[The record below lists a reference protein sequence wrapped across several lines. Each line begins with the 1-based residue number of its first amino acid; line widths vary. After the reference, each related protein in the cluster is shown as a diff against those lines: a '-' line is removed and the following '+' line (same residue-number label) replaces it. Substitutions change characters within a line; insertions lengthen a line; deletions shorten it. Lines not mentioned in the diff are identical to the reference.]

1 MSSRN
6 VRKVFGDNRLPE
18 PCDDSDDD
26 YEPLY
31 AKNTASKFTYEGL
44 ELSSHSEK
52 EQEPS
57 ESESVEEVEPQPET
71 SKKKNKRK
79 KKKQKKAKEAVKN
92 EDGEDEIDKSLKE
105 INALMGAPPTAA
117 PAASQPLPPQVLIP
131 DVLLVQQK
139 HLNVANEM
147 KKMFGAERTE
157 ERNKRGNRQAQ
168 LRIQKKTIIVPS
180 VEYTADFKKFGLSM
194 SMTRNE
200 DGCAHFTFDHSKEY
214 RHMHQRLLHLA
225 SVGRRQG
232 WPQAAIEEAQ
242 RHMHVEAMLE
252 SADMLFQIEEYTAAN
267 TLVERAIAY
276 MQYVAHPSFQ
286 LADPRTRLLYT
297 YMENRT
303 FHVAVLK
310 YIHLLTNRACH
321 RTALEL
327 AKLLLNLDPSDPLAV
342 LLVIDTLAL
351 RAREHQWLID
361 AVDHWA
367 KERDAGFLFSIQYS
381 YAMAHFHV
389 ATKNKEDT
397 SKADELLQAAMLR
410 FPAVVLR
417 LLECASVPP
426 GARLQACALFTCIA
440 ETKIT
445 KNLKELILLYAK
457 LTWSKWREPAVFDW
471 LQRNANEL
479 SEKYDRDPA
488 TQERAKALANEQLN
502 LFRSWPDEVIRH
514 LCVIKPMANLL
525 VDGAVPQVTNLVSAD
540 PSPPLHGINRYGY
553 TFGPPAASSAHSD
566 LRLLFAALLPTY
578 ADFAPQ
584 HPEIDE
590 NKEAGDEGHGEN
602 DVVDAGI
609 KLSSAVVHCSM
620 GARLLSSASPLVRML
635 WHPAAAPGAPRR
647 SPSGSGTSAAV
658 TNCSMGARLLNSASP
673 LDRMLWHPETAP
685 DAPRRLPSG
694 SGPEPI
700 LSLYLRNVLCLHEN
714 AATVV
719 YHIFIMM
726 CYTMPFVGA
735 ILADNFLGRYK
746 VILYFSI
753 IYFFGTALTCC
764 SSIPLLKLPATTTS
778 MIGLALIATG
788 TGCVKPCVAA
798 FGGEQFRLPEEERLL
813 QRFFSTFY
821 CTVNLGGFIGM
832 VLTPALRR
840 GVMCFGDDTCYALGF
855 GFPTLLVFL
864 SIFIFAAGRGWY
876 RIKQPRENVTLKFV
890 SCAWYAAKMRFR
902 EAGAPP
908 AHWLDY
914 SINKYGSKLV
924 ADMKIVFSILYLYLP
939 VPIFWSLFDQQGSR
953 WTFQASRLRG
963 ELFGVTLMPDQLQ
976 VLNPA
981 LVLLLIPACPGGA
994 CPLLPDMPPLTKM
1007 FVGGM
1012 LASMAFFAAGILQV
1026 GIERSTLQAPGRHQ
1040 SGLVVLSTLRCPVEL
1055 TVRDAVGVLLPAR
1068 GSALLA
1074 PLPHAELALHA
1085 ACPRSCDGRHM
1096 RRHELTTS
1104 IKTVAGLFMPVVIGQ
1119 DSDDHISFHFMDPNA
1134 FSKSISGKPKLKVL
1148 YVGETAPN
1156 KNVSI
1161 SIESDKQLMD
1171 IYYVSDSPI
1180 NNISESAYMHL
1191 VPGRYRWG
1199 AEHAGGQLGAGAG
1212 TLHAGG
1218 VYVLS
1223 ARARRGRL
1231 DSVQLHAPNPPNELH
1246 LAWLLPQYLLISCAE
1261 ILFAVSGL
1269 EFSFT
1274 QAPKSMKTITIAAW
1288 YMSVA
1293 VGNFIVILVA
1303 QAKIFESRATEF
1315 FVYATI
1321 LAIAMLGFLK
1331 MAQGYQPRSID
1342 DDDYSSA
1349 ESIPLLLGLSKVISV
1364 RSAATSSTFTGA
1376 TGATSAASCLG
1387 RMERARSGAWPS
1399 RARVHLATP
1408 TDSDAPATT
1417 LAKN

>member
-79 KKKQKKAKEAVKN
+79 KKKQKKAKEAVKD

-105 INALMGAPPTAA
+105 INALMGAPPSAA
-117 PAASQPLPPQVLIP
+117 PAASQPLPAQLLIP

-147 KKMFGAERTE
+147 KKMFGAEPAE

-276 MQYVAHPSFQ
+276 MQFVAHPSFQ
-286 LADPRTRLLYT
+286 LADARTRLLYT

-327 AKLLLNLDPSDPLAV
+327 AKMLLNLDPSDPLAV

-479 SEKYDRDPA
+479 AEKYDGDPA
-488 TQERAKALANEQLN
+488 TQERAKAQANEQLN

-514 LCVIKPMANLL
+514 LCVIKPMASLL

-540 PSPPLHGINRYGY
+540 PSPPLHGVNRYGY

-578 ADFAPQ
+578 ADFAPH
-584 HPEIDE
+584 HPE
-590 NKEAGDEGHGEN
+590 
-602 DVVDAGI
+602 
-609 KLSSAVVHCSM
+609 
-620 GARLLSSASPLVRML
+620 
-635 WHPAAAPGAPRR
+635 
-647 SPSGSGTSAAV
+647 
-658 TNCSMGARLLNSASP
+658 
-673 LDRMLWHPETAP
+673 
-685 DAPRRLPSG
+685 
-694 SGPEPI
+694 
-700 LSLYLRNVLCLHEN
+700 
-714 AATVV
+714 
-719 YHIFIMM
+719 
-726 CYTMPFVGA
+726 
-735 ILADNFLGRYK
+735 

-798 FGGEQFRLPEEERLL
+798 FGGEQFRLPEEERQL

-876 RIKQPRENVTLKFV
+876 KIKQPRENVTLKFV
-890 SCAWYAAKMRFR
+890 SCAWYAAKMRLR
-902 EAGAPP
+902 EVGTPP

-953 WTFQASRLRG
+953 WTFQASRLRS

-1012 LASMAFFAAGILQV
+1012 LASMAFFAAGILQL

-1055 TVRDAVGVLLPAR
+1055 TVRGAAGVQLPAR

-1096 RRHELTTS
+1096 RRHQLTTT

-1134 FSKSISGKPKLKVL
+1134 FCKSTSGKPKLKVL

-1161 SIESDKQLMD
+1161 SIETEKQLMD
-1171 IYYVSDSPI
+1171 IYYVCDSPI
-1180 NNISESAYMHL
+1180 NNISESAFMHL
-1191 VPGRYRWG
+1191 APGWYRWG
-1199 AEHAGGQLGAGAG
+1199 AEHSGGQLGRGAG

-1331 MAQGYQPRSID
+1331 MTQGYHPRSID
-1342 DDDYSSA
+1342 DDDYSE
-1349 ESIPLLLGLSKVISV
+1349 ESIPLLLGLSKVLSV
-1364 RSAATSSTFTGA
+1364 RSVATSSTFTGA

-1387 RMERARSGAWPS
+1387 RMERARPGTWPK

>member
-57 ESESVEEVEPQPET
+57 ESESVEEVVIQPET
-71 SKKKNKRK
+71 SKKNKRK
-79 KKKQKKAKEAVKN
+79 KKKQKKAKDAVKD

-105 INALMGAPPTAA
+105 INALMGTPLA
-117 PAASQPLPPQVLIP
+117 AASAASEPPPPQVLIP
-131 DVLLVQQK
+131 DVLLVHQK
-139 HLNVANEM
+139 HLNVANEI
-147 KKMFGAERTE
+147 KKMFGPEPNE
-157 ERNKRGNRQAQ
+157 ERNKRGNRRQAQ
-168 LRIQKKTIIVPS
+168 LRIQKKTIIVS
-180 VEYTADFKKFGLSM
+180 SDEYTADFKKFGLSM

-214 RHMHQRLLHLA
+214 RHMHQQLLQLA
-225 SVGRRQG
+225 SVGRRQT
-232 WPQAAIEEAQ
+232 WLQAAFEEAQ

-276 MQYVAHPSFQ
+276 MQSVAHPSFQ
-286 LADPRTRLLYT
+286 LADPRTRLLYA

-327 AKLLLNLDPSDPLAV
+327 AKMLLNLDPSDPLAV

-389 ATKNKEDT
+389 ATINKEDT

-426 GARLQACALFTCIA
+426 GARLQACALFKCIA

-445 KNLKELILLYAK
+445 KNLKELILLYSK

-471 LQRNANEL
+471 LQRNANQL
-479 SEKYDRDPA
+479 ADKYGRDVA
-488 TQERAKALANEQLN
+488 TQERANALANEQLN

-525 VDGAVPQVTNLVSAD
+525 VDGAVPQVMNLVSAD
-540 PSPPLHGINRYGY
+540 PSPSMHGVNRYGY
-553 TFGPPAASSAHSD
+553 TFGPSAASSAHSD

-578 ADFAPQ
+578 EHLAPQ
-584 HPEIDE
+584 HPD
-590 NKEAGDEGHGEN
+590 
-602 DVVDAGI
+602 
-609 KLSSAVVHCSM
+609 
-620 GARLLSSASPLVRML
+620 
-635 WHPAAAPGAPRR
+635 
-647 SPSGSGTSAAV
+647 
-658 TNCSMGARLLNSASP
+658 
-673 LDRMLWHPETAP
+673 
-685 DAPRRLPSG
+685 
-694 SGPEPI
+694 
-700 LSLYLRNVLCLHEN
+700 
-714 AATVV
+714 
-719 YHIFIMM
+719 
-726 CYTMPFVGA
+726 
-735 ILADNFLGRYK
+735 
-746 VILYFSI
+746 
-753 IYFFGTALTCC
+753 
-764 SSIPLLKLPATTTS
+764 TTS

-798 FGGEQFRLPEEERLL
+798 FGGEQFRLPEEERQV

-821 CTVNLGGFIGM
+821 CTVNVGGFMGM

-840 GVMCFGDDTCYALGF
+840 GVMCYGDDTCYALGF
-855 GFPTLLVFL
+855 AFPTLLVLL

-876 RIKQPRENVTLKFV
+876 KIKQPRENVTLKFV
-890 SCAWYAAKMRFR
+890 SCAWYAAKMRLR
-902 EAGAPP
+902 EGGAPP

-953 WTFQASRLRG
+953 WTFQASRLRN

-981 LVLLLIPACPGGA
+981 LVLLLIPSCPGGA
-994 CPLLPDMPPLTKM
+994 WPLLPNLPPLTKM

-1012 LASMAFFAAGILQV
+1012 LASMAFFAAAILQV

-1040 SGLVVLSTLRCPVEL
+1040 SGLVVLSTLGCPVEL
-1055 TVRDAVGVLLPAR
+1055 TVHGAAGVLLPAR

-1085 ACPRSCDGRHM
+1085 ACARLCDGRRM
-1096 RRHELTTS
+1096 RRHQLTTT
-1104 IKTVAGLFMPVVIGQ
+1104 IKTVARLFMPVVIGQ

-1134 FSKSISGKPKLKVL
+1134 FSKSLSGKPKLKVV
-1148 YVGETAPN
+1148 YVGETGPN

-1161 SIESDKQLMD
+1161 SIETDKQLTD

-1180 NNISESAYMHL
+1180 NNIGESAYMH
-1191 VPGRYRWG
+1191 VAPGRYTWR
-1199 AEHAGGQLGAGAG
+1199 AEHEGGQLGAGAG

-1223 ARARRGRL
+1223 ARVHRGRL

-1303 QAKIFESRATEF
+1303 QTKIFESRATEF

-1331 MAQGYQPRSID
+1331 MAQGYQPRSIN
-1342 DDDYSSA
+1342 DDDYSE
-1349 ESIPLLLGLSKVISV
+1349 ESVPLLLGLSKVISV
-1364 RSAATSSTFTGA
+1364 RSAATSSTFTN
-1376 TGATSAASCLG
+1376 ATSAASCLG
-1387 RMERARSGAWPS
+1387 RMERARPGAWPP

>member
-6 VRKVFGDNRLPE
+6 VRKVFGNNQLLE
-18 PCDDSDDD
+18 CCDGSDDD
-26 YEPLY
+26 YEPPY

-57 ESESVEEVEPQPET
+57 ESESVEEIEPQPET

-92 EDGEDEIDKSLKE
+92 EEGEDEIDKSLKE
-105 INALMGAPPTAA
+105 INALMGSPPAAA
-117 PAASQPLPPQVLIP
+117 PSASKPLQPQTLIP

-147 KKMFGAERTE
+147 KKMFGPEPTE
-157 ERNKRGNRQAQ
+157 ERNKRVNRQAQ

-180 VEYTADFKKFGLSM
+180 VEYTAKFKKFGLSM
-194 SMTRNE
+194 SMTRKEN
-200 DGCAHFTFDHSKEY
+200 GSAHFTFDHSKEY

-225 SVGRRQG
+225 SVGYSQD
-232 WPQAAIEEAQ
+232 WLHTAIEEAQ
-242 RHMHVEAMLE
+242 RYMHVEAILE
-252 SADMLFQIEEYTAAN
+252 SADMLLQMEEYTAAN
-267 TLVERAIAY
+267 ILVERVIAY
-276 MQYVAHPSFQ
+276 MQLVAHPSFQ
-286 LADPRTRLLYT
+286 LADPRTRLLYK

-327 AKLLLNLDPSDPLAV
+327 AKMLLNLDPSDPLAV

-389 ATKNKEDT
+389 ATKNKGDT

-426 GARLQACALFTCIA
+426 GARLQACTLFTSIA

-457 LTWSKWREPAVFDW
+457 LTWSKWREPAVLDW

-479 SEKYDRDPA
+479 AEKYDRDPA

-540 PSPPLHGINRYGY
+540 PSPPLHGVNRYGY
-553 TFGPPAASSAHSD
+553 TTGPPAASSAHSD

-584 HPEIDE
+584 HPEVE
-590 NKEAGDEGHGEN
+590 KMFPGH
-602 DVVDAGI
+602 
-609 KLSSAVVHCSM
+609 
-620 GARLLSSASPLVRML
+620 
-635 WHPAAAPGAPRR
+635 
-647 SPSGSGTSAAV
+647 T
-658 TNCSMGARLLNSASP
+658 
-673 LDRMLWHPETAP
+673 TAIFCII
-685 DAPRRLPSG
+685 ATEFCERFSFCGLRT
-694 SGPEPI
+694 I

-719 YHIFIMM
+719 YHIFIML
-726 CYTMPFVGA
+726 CYTMPLVGA

-753 IYFFGTALTCC
+753 IYFFGAVLTCC
-764 SSIPLLKLPATTTS
+764 SAIPLLKLPPTAMS

-798 FGGEQFRLPEEERLL
+798 FGGEQFRLPEEERQL

-821 CTVNLGGFIGM
+821 CTVNLGGFMGM

-855 GFPTLLVFL
+855 GFPTMLVLL

-890 SCAWYAAKMRFR
+890 SCAWYAVKMRLR
-902 EAGAPP
+902 EGGAPP

-914 SINKYGSKLV
+914 SINKYGCKLV

-953 WTFQASRLRG
+953 WTFQASRLRS

-981 LVLLLIPACPGGA
+981 LVLLLIPVCPGGA
-994 CPLLPDMPPLTKM
+994 CPLLPDLPPLTKM

-1026 GIERSTLQAPGRHQ
+1026 GIERSTLQAPGRHH
-1040 SGLVVLSTLRCPVEL
+1040 SGLVVLSTLGCPVEL
-1055 TVRDAVGVLLPAR
+1055 TVRGAAGVLLPAR

-1085 ACPRSCDGRHM
+1085 ACARSCDGRRM
-1096 RRHELTTS
+1096 RRHKLTTT

-1134 FSKSISGKPKLKVL
+1134 FSKSLSGKPKLKVV
-1148 YVGETAPN
+1148 YVGETGPN
-1156 KNVSI
+1156 KNVSV
-1161 SIESDKQLMD
+1161 SIETDKQLMD

-1180 NNISESAYMHL
+1180 NNIGESAYMHL
-1191 VPGRYRWG
+1191 APGRYTWR

-1212 TLHAGG
+1212 TLRAGG

-1261 ILFAVSGL
+1261 ILFAISGL

-1303 QAKIFESRATEF
+1303 QTKIFESRVSTYMLHF
-1315 FVYATI
+1315 RTPR
-1321 LAIAMLGFLK
+1321 LAEVLEDSTTGVTFPPNLG
-1331 MAQGYQPRSID
+1331 QWSY
-1342 DDDYSSA
+1342 
-1349 ESIPLLLGLSKVISV
+1349 V
-1364 RSAATSSTFTGA
+1364 
-1376 TGATSAASCLG
+1376 
-1387 RMERARSGAWPS
+1387 
-1399 RARVHLATP
+1399 
-1408 TDSDAPATT
+1408 
-1417 LAKN
+1417 

>member
-1 MSSRN
+1 MHSAFDGQFVKQDESETQYKPYLKMSSRN

-18 PCDDSDDD
+18 PCEDSDDD
-26 YEPLY
+26 FEPLY

-79 KKKQKKAKEAVKN
+79 KKKQKKAKEAAKV

-105 INALMGAPPTAA
+105 INALMGAPPAAA
-117 PAASQPLPPQVLIP
+117 PAASQELPPQTLIP

-147 KKMFGAERTE
+147 KKMFGAEPAE

-168 LRIQKKTIIVPS
+168 LRIKKKPS
-180 VEYTADFKKFGLSM
+180 LFRLSM
-194 SMTRNE
+194 SMTRKW

-214 RHMHQRLLHLA
+214 RHMHQRLLHLVY
-225 SVGRRQG
+225 VGRRQG
-232 WPQAAIEEAQ
+232 WPQAAIEEEQ

-276 MQYVAHPSFQ
+276 MQFVAHPSFQ
-286 LADPRTRLLYT
+286 LADPRTRLLYA

-327 AKLLLNLDPSDPLAV
+327 AKMLLNLDPSDPLAV

-397 SKADELLQAAMLR
+397 GKADGLLQAAMLR

-417 LLECASVPP
+417 LLECASAPP
-426 GARLQACALFTCIA
+426 GARLQACALFATIA

-471 LQRNANEL
+471 LQRNANEIA
-479 SEKYDRDPA
+479 EKYDKDPA

-540 PSPPLHGINRYGY
+540 PSPPLHGVNRYRY
-553 TFGPPAASSAHSD
+553 TFGPPAATSAHSD
-566 LRLLFAALLPTY
+566 LRLLFDALLPTY
-578 ADFAPQ
+578 ADLPQ
-584 HPEIDE
+584 QPD
-590 NKEAGDEGHGEN
+590 
-602 DVVDAGI
+602 
-609 KLSSAVVHCSM
+609 
-620 GARLLSSASPLVRML
+620 
-635 WHPAAAPGAPRR
+635 
-647 SPSGSGTSAAV
+647 
-658 TNCSMGARLLNSASP
+658 
-673 LDRMLWHPETAP
+673 TAIFCII
-685 DAPRRLPSG
+685 ATEFCERFSFCGLRT
-694 SGPEPI
+694 I

-719 YHIFIMM
+719 YHIFIML
-726 CYTMPFVGA
+726 CYTMPLAGA

-753 IYFFGTALTCC
+753 IYFFGTILTCC
-764 SSIPLLKLPATTTS
+764 SAIPLLKLPPTVTS
-778 MIGLALIATG
+778 MIGLALIAAG

-798 FGGEQFRLPEEERLL
+798 FGGEQFRLPEEERQL

-821 CTVNLGGFIGM
+821 CTVNLGGFMGM

-855 GFPTLLVFL
+855 GFPTVLVLL
-864 SIFIFAAGRGWY
+864 SIFIFAAGKSWY
-876 RIKQPRENVTLKFV
+876 RIKEPRENVTLKFV
-890 SCAWYAAKMRFR
+890 ACAWYAAKKRLR
-902 EAGAPP
+902 ESGTPP
-908 AHWLDY
+908 EHWLDY

-924 ADMKIVFSILYLYLP
+924 EDMKIVFSILYLYLP

-953 WTFQASRLRG
+953 WTFQASRLRS
-963 ELFGVTLMPDQLQ
+963 ELFGLTLMPDQLQ

-981 LVLLLIPACPGGA
+981 LVLLLIPVCPGGA
-994 CPLLPDMPPLTKM
+994 CPLLPELPPLTKM
-1007 FVGGM
+1007 FIGGM
-1012 LASMAFFAAGILQV
+1012 LAAMAFFAAGILQV
-1026 GIERSTLQAPGRHQ
+1026 GIERSTLQAPGRHH
-1040 SGLVVLSTLRCPVEL
+1040 SGLVVLSTLACPVEL
-1055 TVRDAVGVLLPAR
+1055 TVRGAGAAGVLLPAR
-1068 GSALLA
+1068 GSALLT
-1074 PLPHAELALHA
+1074 PLPHAQLALHA
-1085 ACPRSCDGRHM
+1085 ACARSCDGRHM
-1096 RRHELTTS
+1096 RQHEITTTVR
-1104 IKTVAGLFMPVVIGQ
+1104 TVAGLFTPVVIGQ

-1134 FSKSISGKPKLKVL
+1134 FSKSLSGKPKLKVV
-1148 YVGETAPN
+1148 YVGETEPN
-1156 KNVSI
+1156 RNVTL
-1161 SIESDKQLMD
+1161 SIESDKQLVD
-1171 IYYVSDSPI
+1171 IYYVSDSPV
-1180 NNISESAYMHL
+1180 NNIAESAYMHL
-1191 VPGRYRWG
+1191 APGRYRWR
-1199 AEHAGGQLGAGAG
+1199 AEHAGGALGAGCG
-1212 TLHAGG
+1212 TLRAGG

-1303 QAKIFESRATEF
+1303 QTKVFESRATEF
-1315 FVYATI
+1315 FVYATV
-1321 LAIAMLGFLK
+1321 LTIAMLSFLK
-1331 MAQGYQPRSID
+1331 MAQGYEPRSLD
-1342 DDDYSSA
+1342 EDYSEESA
-1349 ESIPLLLGLSKVISV
+1349 LLLKGLSKMLSV
-1364 RSAATSSTFTGA
+1364 RSATTSSTFAGA
-1376 TGATSAASCLG
+1376 ASAASCLG
-1387 RMERARSGAWPS
+1387 RMERAPPGAWPP
-1399 RARVHLATP
+1399 RAHVHLATP
-1408 TDSDAPATT
+1408 TDSDVQATT

>member
-1 MSSRN
+1 
-6 VRKVFGDNRLPE
+6 
-18 PCDDSDDD
+18 
-26 YEPLY
+26 
-31 AKNTASKFTYEGL
+31 
-44 ELSSHSEK
+44 
-52 EQEPS
+52 
-57 ESESVEEVEPQPET
+57 
-71 SKKKNKRK
+71 
-79 KKKQKKAKEAVKN
+79 
-92 EDGEDEIDKSLKE
+92 
-105 INALMGAPPTAA
+105 MGAPPAAA
-117 PAASQPLPPQVLIP
+117 PASSQPLPALALVP

-147 KKMFGAERTE
+147 RKMFGAEPTE

-194 SMTRNE
+194 SMTRNA

-225 SVGRRQG
+225 SVDRREG
-232 WPQAAIEEAQ
+232 WPQAAIEQAQ

-252 SADMLFQIEEYTAAN
+252 SVDMFFQIEEYTAAN
-267 TLVERAIAY
+267 ILVERAIAY
-276 MQYVAHPSFQ
+276 MQFVAHPSFQ
-286 LADPRTRLLYT
+286 LADPRTRLLYA

-327 AKLLLNLDPSDPLAV
+327 AKMLLNLDPSDPLAV

-389 ATKNKEDT
+389 ATKNKEET

-457 LTWSKWREPAVFDW
+457 LTWSKWREPAVFEW
-471 LQRNANEL
+471 LQRNASEL
-479 SEKYDRDPA
+479 AEKYDQEPA

-525 VDGAVPQVTNLVSAD
+525 VDGAVPQVRSLVSAD
-540 PSPPLHGINRYGY
+540 PSPPPRVPGVNRYGY
-553 TFGPPAASSAHSD
+553 TFGPPAASAAHSD

-578 ADFAPQ
+578 ADFAPHQ
-584 HPEIDE
+584 
-590 NKEAGDEGHGEN
+590 
-602 DVVDAGI
+602 
-609 KLSSAVVHCSM
+609 
-620 GARLLSSASPLVRML
+620 
-635 WHPAAAPGAPRR
+635 
-647 SPSGSGTSAAV
+647 
-658 TNCSMGARLLNSASP
+658 
-673 LDRMLWHPETAP
+673 P
-685 DAPRRLPSG
+685 D
-694 SGPEPI
+694 
-700 LSLYLRNVLCLHEN
+700 
-714 AATVV
+714 
-719 YHIFIMM
+719 
-726 CYTMPFVGA
+726 
-735 ILADNFLGRYK
+735 
-746 VILYFSI
+746 
-753 IYFFGTALTCC
+753 
-764 SSIPLLKLPATTTS
+764 TTS

-798 FGGEQFRLPEEERLL
+798 FGGEQFRMPEEERQL

-821 CTVNLGGFIGM
+821 CTVNLGGFMGS

-855 GFPTLLVFL
+855 GFPTLLVLL
-864 SIFIFAAGRGWY
+864 SIFIFAAGRSWY

-890 SCAWYAAKMRFR
+890 SCAWYAAKMRLR
-902 EAGAPP
+902 EGGTPP

-924 ADMKIVFSILYLYLP
+924 SDMKIVFSILYLYLP

-953 WTFQASRLRG
+953 WTFQASRLRS
-963 ELFGVTLMPDQLQ
+963 ELFGVTLLPDQLQ

-981 LVLLLIPACPGGA
+981 LVLLLIPVCPGGA
-994 CPLLPDMPPLTKM
+994 CPLLPDLPPLTKM

-1040 SGLVVLSTLRCPVEL
+1040 SGLVVLSTLGCPVEL
-1055 TVRDAVGVLLPAR
+1055 TVRGAASVLLPAR
-1068 GSALLA
+1068 GSTLLA

-1085 ACPRSCDGRHM
+1085 ACAHSCDGRRM
-1096 RRHELTTS
+1096 RRHQLTTS
-1104 IKTVAGLFMPVVIGQ
+1104 IKPVAGLFMPVVIGQ

-1134 FSKSISGKPKLKVL
+1134 FSKSLSGKPKLKVV
-1148 YVGETAPN
+1148 YVGETGPN
-1156 KNVSI
+1156 KNVTI
-1161 SIESDKQLMD
+1161 SIETDNQLTD
-1171 IYYVSDSPI
+1171 IYYVAESPI
-1180 NNISESAYMHL
+1180 NLIGESAYMHL
-1191 VPGRYRWG
+1191 APGRYTWR
-1199 AEHAGGQLGAGAG
+1199 AEYAGGQLGSGAG

-1261 ILFAVSGL
+1261 IFFAVSGL

-1303 QAKIFESRATEF
+1303 QTKIFESRSTEF

-1321 LAIAMLGFLK
+1321 LAIAMLCFLK
-1331 MAQGYQPRSID
+1331 MAQDYQPRSID
-1342 DDDYSSA
+1342 DDDYSE

-1364 RSAATSSTFTGA
+1364 RSAVTTTTF

-1387 RMERARSGAWPS
+1387 RMERARPGAWPPH
-1399 RARVHLATP
+1399 ARVHLATP